1 MSDKFFF
8 KGRQPARLDHTNHG
22 FNTNSAKKLGT
33 KKYPLTLQVLS
44 VERQQEVQ
52 ALVDDAKL
60 FANITVNTAD
70 NAVESIEEL
79 TTVLNITKPITFE
92 KLPERNAPC
101 SCGSGKKFKKCCG

>member
-22 FNTNSAKKLGT
+22 FNTKSVKKLGS
-33 KKYPLTLQVLS
+33 KKYPLTLDVLS

-52 ALVDDAKL
+52 ALVDDAGL
-60 FANITVNTAD
+60 FANITINNAE

-79 TTVLNITKPITFE
+79 TTLLNITKPITFE
-92 KLPERNAPC
+92 KLPNRNDPC
-101 SCGSGKKFKKCCG
+101 HCGSGNKFKKCCG

>member
-22 FNTNSAKKLGT
+22 FKTNSTKKLGT
-33 KKYPLTLQVLS
+33 KKYPLTLQVVS

-60 FANITVNTAD
+60 FANITVNDAD

-79 TTVLNITKPITFE
+79 TTVLNIAKPVTFE
-92 KLPERNAPC
+92 KLPERNDPC

>member
-22 FNTNSAKKLGT
+22 FNTKSVKKLGT

-44 VERQQEVQ
+44 VERQQEIQ
-52 ALVDDAKL
+52 ALVDEAKL
-60 FANITVNTAD
+60 FANITVTTAD
-70 NAVESIEEL
+70 NAAESIEEL
-79 TTVLNITKPITFE
+79 TTVLNITKPIKFE